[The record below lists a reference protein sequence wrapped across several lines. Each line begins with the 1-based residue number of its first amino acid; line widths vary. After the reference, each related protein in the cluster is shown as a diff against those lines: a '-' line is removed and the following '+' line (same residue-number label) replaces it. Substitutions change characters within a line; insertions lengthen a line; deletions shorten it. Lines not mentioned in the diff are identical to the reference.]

1 VVVLTA
7 KFGSMSQ
14 LIADNKDVAC
24 YFTTK
29 HSWRGR

>member
-1 VVVLTA
+1 
-7 KFGSMSQ
+7 MSQ